1 MNYQIDATSKEPAYL
16 QLYRMLRKDIVE
28 KVYRLGEKLPSKRI
42 ISTETGVSLITVQ
55 HSLELL
61 CDEGY
66 IEPKERSGYF
76 VAYRTEDFYDRPTS
90 PVITSQTSLQM
101 PLGAGAFS
109 YDMLTKAIR
118 KVMQDGGE
126 KLLART
132 DAQGAWELRVELAAY
147 MARNRGMRVNPAQI
161 IVGAG
166 AEYLYSLLGQLFP
179 TDSVIAVEDP
189 CYEKIQ
195 KVYQVTEHSVDA
207 LKMGADGILS
217 SELARTNATILHVT
231 PFHSYP
237 SGVSASSSKKQEYL
251 RWAKE
256 GRYIIEDNYDSE
268 LTVSSRMEDPLF
280 SLDEKDHV
288 IYLNTFSKTIAPS
301 IRVGYMVL
309 PEALL
314 NEYQEKLG
322 FYACTVPALEQYL
335 IAELM
340 RSGEFERHL
349 NRVRRSLRKQIK

>member
-1 MNYQIDATSKEPAYL
+1 MNYQIDAASKEPAYL

-28 KVYRLGEKLPSKRI
+28 KVYRLGEKLSSKRT
-42 ISTETGVSLITVQ
+42 ISAETGVSLITVQ

-66 IEPKERSGYF
+66 LEARERSGYF
-76 VAYRTEDFYDRPTS
+76 VAYRTEDFYDRPTPQVTALPS
-90 PVITSQTSLQM
+90 M
-101 PLGAGAFS
+101 EPLAIGAGAFS
-109 YDMLTKAIR
+109 YDMLTKTMR
-118 KVMQDGGE
+118 RVLQDYGE

-132 DAQGAWELRVELAAY
+132 DPQGAWELRVELASY
-147 MARNRGMRVNPAQI
+147 MARNRGMRVDPAQI

-179 TDSVIAVEDP
+179 TQSVIAVEDP
-189 CYEKIQ
+189 GYEKIA
-195 KVYQVTEHSVDA
+195 KVYTVTEHCVDY

-217 SELARTNATILHVT
+217 SELERTRASILHVT

-237 SGVSASSSKKQEYL
+237 SGVNASSSKKQEYL
-251 RWAKE
+251 RWAKPD
-256 GRYIIEDNYDSE
+256 RYIIEDNYDSE
-268 LTVSSRMEDPLF
+268 LTVSSRMEDPLY
-280 SLDEKDHV
+280 SLDEGQHV

-314 NEYQEKLG
+314 QEYQKKLG
-322 FYACTVPALEQYL
+322 FYACTVPAFEQYL

-340 RSGEFERHL
+340 RNGEFERHL
-349 NRVRRSLRKQIK
+349 NRVRRNLRKQIK